1 MGVFHVFYIVQMV
14 PNRATHHIVV
24 SLKTALP
31 MTDIMV
37 VLGSAIAGFVI
48 FLTLE
53 MNTWNF
59 DILELVAIG
68 IHFLCFRSE
77 TPFLGKFGP
86 KNQIC

>member
-24 SLKTALP
+24 SLKTAVTV
-31 MTDIMV
+31 TDIMEV
-37 VLGSAIAGFVI
+37 SYIGEEHFWV
-48 FLTLE
+48 
-53 MNTWNF
+53 F

-68 IHFLCFRSE
+68 THFFCFRSE

-86 KNQIC
+86 KKSNLLVSAEIWYQE